1 MGEKNNEKQ
10 YVTES
15 NTDSWVLLLSTE
27 TFGNGNEELGK
38 ILMNNYIY
46 TIGEEKPHPK
56 SIFLLNEAVKFATVN
71 ESTIECF
78 KKLEENGTE
87 ILSCG
92 TCLDY
97 YNLKESLKV
106 GQVGNMVTIVEKMN
120 NSKKVVH
127 I

>member
-1 MGEKNNEKQ
+1 MEKMKVEEQGVNDSK
-10 YVTES
+10 
-15 NTDSWVLLLSTE
+15 TDSWVLLISTE
-27 TFGNGNEELGK
+27 ALGNGNEELGK

-46 TIGEEKPHPK
+46 TISEEKPHPK
-56 SIFLLNEAVKFATVN
+56 SIFLLNEAVKLATVN

-78 KKLEENGTE
+78 KNLKSKGTE

-106 GQVGNMVTIVEKMN
+106 GQVGNMITIVEKMN
-120 NSKKVVH
+120 NSNKVIH